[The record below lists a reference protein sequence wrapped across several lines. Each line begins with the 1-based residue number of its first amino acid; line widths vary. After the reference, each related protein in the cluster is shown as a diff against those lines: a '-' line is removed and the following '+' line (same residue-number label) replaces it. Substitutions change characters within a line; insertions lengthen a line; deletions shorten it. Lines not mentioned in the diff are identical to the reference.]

1 MKTYEYHYIIIG
13 AGLAGMSLVTRML
26 KHSFFQNKKILIL
39 SKPTEQA
46 DNKTWC
52 FWEEGKGF
60 FDELLHHQWHQLTFT
75 STEFSKTE
83 SIQPFAYKMIKSE
96 DFFAYTT
103 AKATAAKQVDIV
115 YDHVNTI
122 DADAGMVTTK
132 SSLYTASDYIFSS
145 IRSQPWQAQ
154 LPTDNYL
161 LLQHFKGW
169 FIETEKPV
177 FDASVATM
185 MDFSVSQQHGTT
197 FMYCLP
203 TASNK
208 ALVEYTLFTKEVLP
222 ADAYEQALS
231 EYIGK
236 ANFGKYTI
244 TQKEFGIIP
253 MTNYIF
259 PKQERKLVYI
269 GTAGGATK
277 ASTGYTFY
285 FVQKESERII
295 NQLITGNS
303 LHLTRTFL
311 DKKYRL
317 FDSTLL
323 GILDKKNHLGASIFE
338 SLFQRNSIKTLLKFL
353 NNDSTF
359 IQDIGIMNS
368 VDKSLFIP
376 SAVRHINTFK

>member
-1 MKTYEYHYIIIG
+1 MKTKEYNYIIIG

-26 KHSFFQNKKILIL
+26 QHSFFDNKRVLIL
-39 SKPTEQA
+39 SKSTTEA
-46 DNKTWC
+46 ENKTWC
-52 FWEEGKGF
+52 FWEAGIGY
-60 FDELLHHQWHQLTFT
+60 FDQLVHHYWQHLTFVG
-75 STEFSKTE
+75 SNFSKTE
-83 SIQPFAYKMIKSE
+83 SIQPFAYKMVKSE

-103 AKATAAKQVDIV
+103 SKLSAANHVDIV
-115 YDHVNTI
+115 YDSVSSI
-122 DADAGMVTTK
+122 DAEKGTIATSAAT
-132 SSLYTASDYIFSS
+132 YTATDYIFSS
-145 IRSQPWQAQ
+145 IHTRPWQEQ
-154 LPTDNYL
+154 MPPENYL

-169 FIETEKPV
+169 FIETKEPV
-177 FDASVATM
+177 FDPSVATM

-203 TASNK
+203 TANNK
-208 ALVEYTLFTKEVLP
+208 ALVEYTLFTKDVLP
-222 ADAYEQALS
+222 AEAYEQALS
-231 EYIGK
+231 EYLHK
-236 ANFGKYTI
+236 ANLGEYTI

-259 PKQERKLVYI
+259 PKQEGKLVYI

-295 NQLITGNS
+295 NQLITGNY
-303 LHLTRTFL
+303 LHLTRTFE

-317 FDSTLL
+317 LDSTLL
-323 GILDKKNHLGASIFE
+323 GILDEKNELGASIFE
-338 SLFQRNSIKTLLKFL
+338 TLFKKNAIKTLLKFL
-353 NNDSTF
+353 NNDSNF

-376 SAVRHINTFK
+376 SALRHLNTFK